1 MTVATEIRRGTLVD
15 NRYRIQRILGT
26 GGFGR
31 TYLVSDRRR
40 FDEFCVLKEFLPST
54 TSQTLIQRAREL
66 FQREAKV
73 LYELDHPQI
82 PKFLAWCEE
91 SGRLFLVQE
100 YVDGKTY
107 SEILRDR
114 IFSEG
119 EVIQW
124 LIDLLPVLDYLH
136 SCNIIHRDIS
146 PDNIMLPS
154 YGTKPM
160 LIDLG
165 VVKQFMS
172 EVISIRKIP
181 ATNSIPPTPLIKG
194 GKGGSLIPK
203 FKGNDIRSGSLR
215 STTNTGYALLVGKVG
230 FSPPE
235 QIDRGQC
242 YPNSD
247 LYALAVSALVLL
259 TGKEPN
265 EQVNT
270 NAWMGNDLKIGDRFA
285 QILAKMLAENP
296 IERFLSAKEVLAEL
310 QKLQS
315 STSSAPVPAPAIKPP
330 SSPTPPVAP
339 ESVRRTLIQTKTQL
353 QEVPQSVKHRSK
365 KMSLAGFLTM
375 PSKGFALGACCSALL
390 FGTILIASQSPHI
403 PALCKTLDNCA
414 RDKEFEEI
422 YAQELEEGKTLILGI
437 EEAQNVAQLQTIRDR
452 LSIAIIRL
460 STIPKDVS
468 VYQDARKLLRE
479 YQNYLN
485 STQVAI
491 AKEDHAQ
498 KQLATID
505 QLSDTA
511 AQRTAT
517 ANTVLQY
524 QEAKSEWEKI
534 QHRLKTIPSDTFVRD
549 EVQAQLQEANT
560 KIKTI
565 QSEIEQRVTQA
576 KQRLEKV
583 TQQAKQQRIEQIT
596 AVRASAPKT
605 PPTTVVV
612 RATQP
617 PTPPKPKVSVRP
629 TYNPPQQINP
639 APQTTARPTLPPLKQ
654 PVAAKPENDAPLP
667 VNEPVATQE
676 TTNQPT
682 TRRIIAFRRSE
693 RDIAIAYANDIAYG
707 LVIAGQRGEINY
719 RTRMYRKAQNTIRWL
734 RRGKTLEQAARLSNV
749 PMSVV
754 KQLVE
759 WGQSRPSARITQEF
773 PEIASE

>member
-1 MTVATEIRRGTLVD
+1 VTVATEIRRGTLVD

-172 EVISIRKIP
+172 EV
-181 ATNSIPPTPLIKG
+181 
-194 GKGGSLIPK
+194 
-203 FKGNDIRSGSLR
+203 RSGSLR

-270 NAWMGNDLKIGDRFA
+270 NAWMGNDLKICDRFA

-315 STSSAPVPAPAIKPP
+315 STSSAPVPAIKPP

-353 QEVPQSVKHRSK
+353 QEVPQTIKHRSK

-390 FGTILIASQSPHI
+390 FGTILIASQSPQI

-452 LSIAIIRL
+452 LSIAIVRL

-485 STQVAI
+485 LAQVEI

-524 QEAKSEWEKI
+524 QEVKSEWEKI

-654 PVAAKPENDAPLP
+654 PVVAKPENDAPPP

-682 TRRIIAFRRSE
+682 TRRIIAFRQSE

-734 RRGKTLEQAARLSNV
+734 RRGKTLEEAARLSNV

-754 KQLVE
+754 EQLVK

-773 PEIASE
+773 PQVASE

>member
-73 LYELDHPQI
+73 LYELEHPQI

-91 SGRLFLVQE
+91 NGRLFLVQE

-114 IFSEG
+114 TFSES

-124 LIDLLPVLDYLH
+124 LSDLLPVLDYLH

-172 EVISIRKIP
+172 EV
-181 ATNSIPPTPLIKG
+181 
-194 GKGGSLIPK
+194 
-203 FKGNDIRSGSLR
+203 RSGSLR
-215 STTNTGYALLVGKVG
+215 STANTGYALLVGKVG

-247 LYALAVSALVLL
+247 LYALAVSALVML
-259 TGKEPN
+259 TGKEPT

-270 NAWMGNDLKIGDRFA
+270 NAWIGSDLKIGDRFA

-310 QKLQS
+310 QKIQPN
-315 STSSAPVPAPAIKPP
+315 TPEIPIPAPAIEP
-330 SSPTPPVAP
+330 SSPPTLPVVPAQ
-339 ESVRRTLIQTKTQL
+339 EFVRRTLIQTKTQL
-353 QEVPQSVKHRSK
+353 QELPQAIKQSSK

-390 FGTILIASQSPHI
+390 LGTLLIASQSPQI

-422 YAQELEEGKTLILGI
+422 YAQELEEGKTLISGI
-437 EEAQNVAQLQTIRDR
+437 EQAQNVNQLQTIRDR
-452 LSIAIIRL
+452 LSVAIIRL
-460 STIPKDVS
+460 STIPKDVA
-468 VYQDARKLLRE
+468 VHQDARKLLGE

-485 STQVAI
+485 LTQTELT
-491 AKEDHAQ
+491 KEDSAQ

-505 QLSDTA
+505 RLSDTA
-511 AQRTAT
+511 AQQTAT
-517 ANTVLQY
+517 ANSVTQY
-524 QEAKSEWEKI
+524 QEAKNEWEKI
-534 QHRLKTIPSDTFVRD
+534 QQRLKTIPSNTFVRD

-565 QSEIEQRVTQA
+565 QAEIEQRVTQA
-576 KQRLEKV
+576 EKRLEQV

-596 AVRASAPKT
+596 AVRASATKALST
-605 PPTTVVV
+605 PPVV
-612 RATQP
+612 RVTQP
-617 PTPPKPKVSVRP
+617 QVKPKPKSINP
-629 TYNPPQQINP
+629 TYNPPKKDNP
-639 APQTTARPTLPPLKQ
+639 AIETAARPTLPPLK
-654 PVAAKPENDAPLP
+654 PIAAKPEKVTPPPAP

-676 TTNQPT
+676 IPNNQPT
-682 TRRIIAFRRSE
+682 TKRIISYRQSE

-707 LVIAGQRGEINY
+707 LVVAGQRGEINY

-734 RRGKTLEQAARLSNV
+734 RRGKTLDEAARLSNV

-754 KQLVE
+754 KQLVQ
-759 WGQSRPSARITQEF
+759 WGQSRPSARITQGF
-773 PEIASE
+773 PEVASE

>member
-1 MTVATEIRRGTLVD
+1 VTVATEIRRGTLVD

-54 TSQTLIQRAREL
+54 PSQTLIQRAREL

-73 LYELDHPQI
+73 LYELEHPQI

-91 SGRLFLVQE
+91 NGRLFLVQE

-107 SEILRDR
+107 SEILQERT
-114 IFSEG
+114 FSET

-124 LIDLLPVLDYLH
+124 LLDLLPVLDYLH

-172 EVISIRKIP
+172 EV
-181 ATNSIPPTPLIKG
+181 
-194 GKGGSLIPK
+194 
-203 FKGNDIRSGSLR
+203 RSGSLR

-247 LYALAVSALVLL
+247 LYALAVSALVML
-259 TGKEPN
+259 TGKEPT

-270 NAWMGNDLKIGDRFA
+270 NAWIGNDLKIGDRFA

-310 QKLQS
+310 QKIQ
-315 STSSAPVPAPAIKPP
+315 PNMPEIPIPAPAIEPP
-330 SSPTPPVAP
+330 SSPTLPVVPAQ
-339 ESVRRTLIQTKTQL
+339 EFVRRTLIQTKTQL
-353 QEVPQSVKHRSK
+353 QELPQAIKQSSK

-375 PSKGFALGACCSALL
+375 PGKGFALGACCSALL
-390 FGTILIASQSPHI
+390 LGTILIASQSPQI

-422 YAQELEEGKTLILGI
+422 YAQELEEGKTLISGI
-437 EEAQNVAQLQTIRDR
+437 EEAQNVNQLQTIRDR
-452 LSIAIIRL
+452 ISIAIIRL
-460 STIPKDVS
+460 STIPQDVA
-468 VYQDARKLLRE
+468 VYQDARKLLGE

-485 STQVAI
+485 LTQTELT
-491 AKEDHAQ
+491 KEDSAQ

-505 QLSDTA
+505 RLSDTA
-511 AQRTAT
+511 AQQTAT
-517 ANTVLQY
+517 ANSVTQY
-524 QEAKSEWEKI
+524 QEAKNEWEKI
-534 QHRLKTIPSDTFVRD
+534 QQRLKTIPSNTFVRD

-565 QSEIEQRVTQA
+565 QAEIEQRVTQA
-576 KQRLEKV
+576 EKKLEQV

-596 AVRASAPKT
+596 EVRASATKALST
-605 PPTTVVV
+605 PPVV
-612 RATQP
+612 RVTQP
-617 PTPPKPKVSVRP
+617 QVKPKPKVSTSP
-629 TYNPPQQINP
+629 TYNPPKKDNP
-639 APQTTARPTLPPLKQ
+639 AIETATRPTLPPLK
-654 PVAAKPENDAPLP
+654 PIAVKPEKVTPPPAP
-667 VNEPVATQE
+667 VNEPVAIQE
-676 TTNQPT
+676 TTNNQPT
-682 TRRIIAFRRSE
+682 TRRVISYRQSE

-707 LVIAGQRGEINY
+707 LVVAGQRGEINY

-734 RRGKTLEQAARLSNV
+734 RRGKTLEEAARLSNV

-754 KQLVE
+754 EQLVQ
-759 WGQSRPSARITQEF
+759 WGQSRPSARITQES
-773 PEIASE
+773 PQVASE